1 MLPNP
6 HRACV
11 TINYLTT
18 PSPVMGWGISPR
30 LPGIIHCP
38 SRPNRDEA
46 WRLSPSPSTL
56 PAGPAWSRRKTTPY
70 TTPSF
75 VFISSFPSFP
85 PFFGHRNTSHQSSL
99 AFTLTLTRDLG
110 ALFPLSIMEN
120 GIGLRMEEHL
130 RQGKTAIM
138 TQ

>member
-1 MLPNP
+1 LEITAATIEVRQINP
-6 HRACV
+6 REAHREAKQE
-11 TINYLTT
+11 INLFSNT
-18 PSPVMGWGISPR
+18 
-30 LPGIIHCP
+30 
-38 SRPNRDEA
+38 
-46 WRLSPSPSTL
+46 
-56 PAGPAWSRRKTTPY
+56 
-70 TTPSF
+70 
-75 VFISSFPSFP
+75 
-85 PFFGHRNTSHQSSL
+85 FFGHRNTSHQSSL